1 MRRGEDPELI
11 NDSKFED
18 FKLPVE
24 FNCGSNCNSGVY
36 LRGRYE
42 VAKKRHLAYRTIV
55 ITQAEQ

>member
-42 VAKKRHLAYRTIV
+42 VAKKDT
-55 ITQAEQ
+55 